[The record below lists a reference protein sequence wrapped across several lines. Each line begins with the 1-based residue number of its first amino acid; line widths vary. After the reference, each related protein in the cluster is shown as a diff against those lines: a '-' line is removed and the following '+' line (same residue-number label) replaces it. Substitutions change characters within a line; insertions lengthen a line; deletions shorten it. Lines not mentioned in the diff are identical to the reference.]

1 MTKNKDDRSLA
12 VVAGRRS
19 MDSCVSDPLFPSYS
33 KPGDEGG
40 QEGEGGGHVYDEV
53 EARDVGMLH
62 HGGEDGAR
70 FGADR
75 GRNLTTLK
83 TQPWIDVAFVY
94 ENGRRSVIAF
104 EKGPNGEK
112 VLSEAFAAWGM

>member
-1 MTKNKDDRSLA
+1 M
-12 VVAGRRS
+12 
-19 MDSCVSDPLFPSYS
+19 
-33 KPGDEGG
+33 PGFFLLGLSAID
-40 QEGEGGGHVYDEV
+40 
-53 EARDVGMLH
+53 
-62 HGGEDGAR
+62 
-70 FGADR
+70 ADR
-75 GRNLTTLK
+75 GRNLTALK